1 MRRGTRFKRRRRRR
15 QRSSN
20 KSTETTAAAAWCAE
34 GGRGAAGPAAGPRA
48 AAGPPSARG
57 GLLPQLLRQL
67 VQVDDLQELVEVQL
81 ALRVRVHRAEGPRYV
96 LRADAGGQ
104 DQDELLQLFTRQGHG
119 VVWVSVDGTFRES
132 VLEARVQI
140 HNHLQRFFMGCC
152 QLFERH
158 LLVQF
163 ADHADLVCV
172 DPSDELVELNL
183 AAAVPIDSLEPR
195 LELRNA

>member
-57 GLLPQLLRQL
+57 GLLPQL

-96 LRADAGGQ
+96 LRADAWGQ
-104 DQDELLQLFTRQGHG
+104 DQDQLLQLFTRQGHG

-132 VLEARVQI
+132 VLEARV
-140 HNHLQRFFMGCC
+140 
-152 QLFERH
+152 
-158 LLVQF
+158 
-163 ADHADLVCV
+163 
-172 DPSDELVELNL
+172 
-183 AAAVPIDSLEPR
+183 
-195 LELRNA
+195 